1 MKGNSIYHESE
12 AVVSDDGDEHQQ
24 KQADPV
30 ASPHQ
35 GVGNSNDAAPDNG
48 IYIIE
53 WCLRERR

>member
-12 AVVSDDGDEHQQ
+12 AVVGDDGNEHKQ
-24 KQADPV
+24 KQANTV
-30 ASPHQ
+30 ASPYQ

-53 WCLRERR
+53 